1 MKTLYVSDLD
11 GTLLRSDQK
20 TSEYTNETINA
31 LVRDGMLFSY
41 ATARSW
47 HTAHKVTDGLTAA
60 FPLIVYNGA
69 FIRDNASGKLLA
81 ENFFEKACAVKLVT
95 ELTESGVRPIV
106 YAFVEGEEKFSY
118 QKDIINAPTR
128 DFVFSRAG
136 DSRDRPVSGREEL
149 TAGEIFYIVCIDEPE
164 RLLPFFERCRELYH
178 CVYQRD
184 IYSGEQWLEI
194 MPREASKS
202 HAIIQLKTLLGCGRL
217 VVFGDGINDLDMF
230 HIADEAYAVE
240 NAVPELK
247 AAATAVIGSNDEDGV
262 AKWLSANW
270 QVSRRIGA
278 AKGKLKVSGDFDRWE
293 KEIEAM
299 FDGEY

>member
-31 LVRDGMLFSY
+31 LVKNGMLFSY

-81 ENFFEKACAVKLVT
+81 ENFFEKAGAVKLIT
-95 ELTESGVRPIV
+95 ELIESGIRPIV
-106 YAFVEGEEKFSY
+106 YSFVEGGEKFSY
-118 QKDIINAPTR
+118 QKDEINASTR

-136 DSRDRPVSGREEL
+136 DSRERPVSDREEL

-164 RLLPFFERCRELYH
+164 KLLPFFERFRELYH

-217 VVFGDGINDLDMF
+217 VVFGDGVNDLDMF

-262 AKWLSANW
+262 ANWLRANCM
-270 QVSRRIGA
+270 IA
-278 AKGKLKVSGDFDRWE
+278 PAD
-293 KEIEAM
+293 
-299 FDGEY
+299 

>member
-31 LVRDGMLFSY
+31 LVQDGMLFSY

-81 ENFFEKACAVKLVT
+81 ENYFEKAAAGKLIR
-95 ELTESGVRPIV
+95 ELIAGGVQPIV
-106 YAFVEGEEKFSY
+106 YAFLDGEEKFSY
-118 QKDIINAPTR
+118 QKDAVNTATW
-128 DFVFSRAG
+128 DFILSRTG
-136 DSRDRPVSGREEL
+136 DSRERPVTDTEEL
-149 TAGEIFYIVCIDEPE
+149 LQGETFYLTCIDEPE
-164 RLLPFFERCRELYH
+164 KLQPFFERYGKVHH
-178 CVYQRD
+178 CVYQREV
-184 IYSGEQWLEI
+184 YSKDQWLEI
-194 MPREASKS
+194 MPGNASKS
-202 HAIIQLKTLLGCGRL
+202 AACAQLKELLGCDRL

-230 HIADEAYAVE
+230 HLADEAYAVE

-262 AKWLSANW
+262 AKWLRENC
-270 QVSRRIGA
+270 RIA
-278 AKGKLKVSGDFDRWE
+278 PAD
-293 KEIEAM
+293 
-299 FDGEY
+299 

>member
-20 TSEYTNETINA
+20 TSKYTNETINT

-69 FIRDNASGKLLA
+69 FIRDNAGGKHLL
-81 ENFFEKACAVKLVT
+81 ENFFEKASAERLIR
-95 ELTESGVRPIV
+95 ELIAGGVQPIV
-106 YAFVEGEEKFSY
+106 YAFIEGEEKFSY
-118 QKDIINAPTR
+118 QKDAVNAATW
-128 DFVFSRAG
+128 DFILSRTG
-136 DSRDRPVSGREEL
+136 DSRERPVADAEEL
-149 TAGEIFYIVCIDEPE
+149 LRGEIFYLTCIDDPE
-164 RLLPFFERCRELYH
+164 KLYPFFERYAKEHH
-178 CVYQRD
+178 CVYQHEV
-184 IYSGEQWLEI
+184 YSKDQWLEI
-194 MPREASKS
+194 MPGNASKS
-202 HAIIQLKTLLGCGRL
+202 NACLQVKELLGCDRL

-262 AKWLSANW
+262 ANWLRANCM
-270 QVSRRIGA
+270 ITPA
-278 AKGKLKVSGDFDRWE
+278 D
-293 KEIEAM
+293 
-299 FDGEY
+299 

>member
-20 TSEYTNETINA
+20 TSEYTNETINT

-69 FIRDNASGKLLA
+69 FIRDNASGELLA
-81 ENFFEKACAVKLVT
+81 ENFFEKTDAVKLVG
-95 ELTESGVRPIV
+95 ELIVSGVQPIV
-106 YAFVEGEEKFSY
+106 YAFVEGEERFSY
-118 QKDIINAPTR
+118 QKDEINAPTR

-136 DSRDRPVSGREEL
+136 DSRDRPVSHREEL
-149 TAGEIFYIVCIDEPE
+149 TAGKMFYIVCIGEPE
-164 RLLPFFERCRELYH
+164 KLLPFFERYRKLYH

-194 MPREASKS
+194 MPKEASKS
-202 HAIIQLKTLLGCGRL
+202 HAIIQLKTLLGCDRL

-230 HIADEAYAVE
+230 QIADEAYAVE
-240 NAVPELK
+240 NAAPELK
-247 AAATAVIGSNDEDGV
+247 NAATAVIGSNDEDGV
-262 AKWLSANW
+262 AKWLRENCMIAP
-270 QVSRRIGA
+270 A
-278 AKGKLKVSGDFDRWE
+278 D
-293 KEIEAM
+293 
-299 FDGEY
+299 

>member
-31 LVRDGMLFSY
+31 LVKDGMLFSY

-60 FPLIVYNGA
+60 VPVIVYNGA
-69 FIRDNASGKLLA
+69 FIRDNASGKHLL
-81 ENFFEKACAVKLVT
+81 ENFFEKASAERLIRDLLVG
-95 ELTESGVRPIV
+95 GVQPIV
-106 YAFVEGEEKFSY
+106 YAFIEGEEKFSY
-118 QKDIINAPTR
+118 HQDAVNAATR
-128 DFVFSRAG
+128 DFIRSRTG
-136 DSRDRPVSGREEL
+136 DSRERPVADMEEL
-149 TAGEIFYIVCIDEPE
+149 LQGETFYLTCIDDPE
-164 RLLPFFERCRELYH
+164 KLYPFFERYGKAHH
-178 CVYQRD
+178 CVYQREV
-184 IYSGEQWLEI
+184 YSGEQWLEI
-194 MPREASKS
+194 MPKEASKS
-202 HAIIQLKTLLGCGRL
+202 HAIIQLKTLLDCDRL

-262 AKWLSANW
+262 AKWLRENCMIAP
-270 QVSRRIGA
+270 A
-278 AKGKLKVSGDFDRWE
+278 D
-293 KEIEAM
+293 
-299 FDGEY
+299 

>member
-20 TSEYTNETINA
+20 TSEYTNETINT

-69 FIRDNASGKLLA
+69 FIRDNASGELLA
-81 ENFFEKACAVKLVT
+81 ENFFEKTDAVKLVG
-95 ELTESGVRPIV
+95 ELIVSGVQPIV
-106 YAFVEGEEKFSY
+106 YAFVEGEERFSY
-118 QKDIINAPTR
+118 QKDEINAPTR

-136 DSRDRPVSGREEL
+136 DSRDRPVSDREEL
-149 TAGEIFYIVCIDEPE
+149 TAGKMFYIVCIDEPE
-164 RLLPFFERCRELYH
+164 KLLPFFERCRELYH

-194 MPREASKS
+194 MPKEASKS
-202 HAIIQLKTLLGCGRL
+202 HAIIQLKTLLDCDRL

-230 HIADEAYAVE
+230 HFADEAYAVE

-262 AKWLSANW
+262 AKWLRENCMIAP
-270 QVSRRIGA
+270 A
-278 AKGKLKVSGDFDRWE
+278 D
-293 KEIEAM
+293 
-299 FDGEY
+299 